1 MSQKLDLDYVKQQA
15 FSLTNIS
22 PWTLAICLFGLLVTL
37 IVFNKLGQMSDEVNA
52 VESALQVK
60 ANTQQ
65 KKQTKQ
71 KPAQVYSEAELKL
84 IRQTASELGTPW
96 DPLLTG
102 LENINMKD
110 VALLLF
116 EPNKKKQQILLTGQA
131 KNIAI
136 MLSYVEE
143 VSKLPMLSKVYLQNH
158 MIDLNDPY
166 KPVSF
171 TIVATWQ

>member
-1 MSQKLDLDYVKQQA
+1 MSQKLDLDYVEHQA
-15 FSLTNIS
+15 FSVTTIS
-22 PWTLAICLFGLLVTL
+22 PWTLALCLFGLLMTL
-37 IVFNKLGQMSDEVNA
+37 VVINQVAMLENEAKA
-52 VESALQVK
+52 VESILQAK
-60 ANTQQ
+60 SRTQQ
-65 KKQTKQ
+65 KKHTQSA
-71 KPAQVYSEAELKL
+71 PVAVYSEAELKL

-102 LENINMKD
+102 LENINMKE